1 MAFMA
6 AALLASCSDSDEDYS
21 GDFGQIKVPDTR
33 QLEQTVTADDTQAAQ
48 GDHES
53 LQYVNSTVEEI
64 HKSFFLSF
72 CRLS

>member
-33 QLEQTVTADDTQAAQ
+33 QLEQTVTADDTRPPGA
-48 GDHES
+48 
-53 LQYVNSTVEEI
+53 
-64 HKSFFLSF
+64 
-72 CRLS
+72 